1 MRYAVLLLA
10 FVVWLGGA
18 PVSAQSSCSAAGAQG
33 TAPASWQTYCWLDFA
48 SYNDA
53 QARSAAGQDFA
64 FSLTDGSTLN
74 LNVRATSTA
83 ATAADDRTAPSWSGA
98 AVGNTAFLGIPG
110 RPILYMLNSGSTV
123 TMTFRNISVTPP
135 PGVAAVTSYAFVVA
149 DAESTDNQ
157 EYLEFTTD
165 GADWVILDQVPPI
178 SGNQYPAI
186 SGAGTDTVRMDGAGQ
201 TGRVGAWIAG
211 SGTPTEVVAEMRGAG
226 LQGFMFAV
234 RFASITLTKEIGG
247 ARVDD
252 SDQFR
257 FRIQSTSS
265 GDVLAEGTTSGT
277 GLGPFDAA
285 VLSTASG
292 IPVTLTEDIAAGSA
306 STMARYQPILTCV
319 NNAGGSSTPLPSNVE
334 TTSYDFGS
342 LTFGDAVEC
351 TFTNT
356 PRPHV
361 RLQKALGSGGRIFDT
376 DQFRLQVRQGGANL
390 AQVTTTGS
398 GSAIDSPGTG
408 PVEVVPATNLRVR
421 ERAAGTTD
429 LARYTQGLSCTN
441 RNTASSTALPTSVNT
456 NFQLAFGDVIDCTI
470 LNTRDPATVD
480 LLIRKEVEALS
491 DPVNGSNDPKF
502 IPGARIRY
510 RLIVTNRGDGPVDP
524 DSLVM
529 EDTLPADFQYDGA
542 VTVGFVDGSV
552 PSGLDPFDAATMVDF
567 ATSTG
572 GPYGY
577 TPASGIDPAVRAIRI
592 APQGQLAAAIGSD
605 RPSFEIRFEGI
616 VP

>member
-1 MRYAVLLLA
+1 
-10 FVVWLGGA
+10 
-18 PVSAQSSCSAAGAQG
+18 
-33 TAPASWQTYCWLDFA
+33 
-48 SYNDA
+48 
-53 QARSAAGQDFA
+53 
-64 FSLTDGSTLN
+64 
-74 LNVRATSTA
+74 
-83 ATAADDRTAPSWSGA
+83 
-98 AVGNTAFLGIPG
+98 
-110 RPILYMLNSGSTV
+110 
-123 TMTFRNISVTPP
+123 
-135 PGVAAVTSYAFVVA
+135 
-149 DAESTDNQ
+149 
-157 EYLEFTTD
+157 
-165 GADWVILDQVPPI
+165 VPPI
-178 SGNQYPAI
+178 SGNQYPTI

-211 SGTPTEVVAEMRGAG
+211 SGTPTEVIAEMRGAG

-234 RFASITLTKEIGG
+234 RFASITLTKEIEG

-265 GDVLAEGTTSGT
+265 GDILAEGTTSGA

-292 IPVTLTEDIAAGSA
+292 IPITLSEDIASGSA
-306 STMARYQPILTCV
+306 STISRYRPILDCI

-351 TFTNT
+351 TFVNT

-361 RLQKALGSGGRIFDT
+361 RLQKALGPGGRIFDT
-376 DQFRLQVRQGGANL
+376 DQFRILVRQSGATQGQ
-390 AQVTTTGS
+390 ATTTGT
-398 GSAIDSPGTG
+398 GSTISNGETGVVQLEPGI
-408 PVEVVPATNLRVR
+408 NFKLR
-421 ERAAGTTD
+421 ERAEGTTD
-429 LARYTQGLSCTN
+429 LARYSRTLSCTN
-441 RNTASSTALPTSVNT
+441 RNIGSTTPLPSVVDANY
-456 NFQLAFGDVIDCTI
+456 QLVLGDVLDCTI

-480 LLIRKEVEALS
+480 LLIRKQVEALS
-491 DPVNGSNDPKF
+491 DPVNGTSNPKF

-529 EDTLPADFQYDGA
+529 EDTLPTDFQFDGA

-567 ATSTG
+567 ATSAG

-605 RPSFEIRFEGI
+605 RPSFEIHFEGI